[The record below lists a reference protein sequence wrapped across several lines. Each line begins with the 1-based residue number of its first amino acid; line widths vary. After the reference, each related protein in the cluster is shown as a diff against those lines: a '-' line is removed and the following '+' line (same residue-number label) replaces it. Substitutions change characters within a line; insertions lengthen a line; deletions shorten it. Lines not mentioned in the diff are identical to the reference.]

1 VNDLLLTEKHNLQI
15 EFILKYNK
23 GFLGSVESGFI
34 DKLKKKME
42 SGKDTTWREQ
52 KWLNS
57 IYLKIVDRLG

>member
-1 VNDLLLTEKHNLQI
+1 MNDLLITEKHNLQI
-15 EFILKYNK
+15 DFILKHNK
-23 GFLGSVESGFI
+23 GVLGTDERVFI

-42 SGKDTTWREQ
+42 NGKDTTWREQ